1 MPAAPAATTLSLK
14 PHLQSQRAL
23 RTLWRAGQ
31 QHVGSIL
38 IAGGRARRHFKTGA
52 RHPGA
57 DEARPNWSSPAL
69 HLRQRRVGV
78 ERVERGVEFTQ
89 ALSRVARG
97 DERPEFNTTKAPEHG
112 TGLGLSQI
120 REFAHRACGA
130 IALESE
136 LGRGTTATLYL
147 PRAIERASGR
157 RRNRQHQRG

>member
-1 MPAAPAATTLSLK
+1 VSTL
-14 PHLQSQRAL
+14 
-23 RTLWRAGQ
+23 
-31 QHVGSIL
+31 
-38 IAGGRARRHFKTGA
+38 
-52 RHPGA
+52 GA
-57 DEARPNWSSPAL
+57 D
-69 HLRQRRVGV
+69 

-157 RRNRQHQRG
+157 RRNRQHQRGDRHRAGRGEGIKNRDVLKLARSECGLAAYNASDVRRWSVIPCRLPVRGGAAGSAGGCSCSMRG